1 MYVEAQVPTRMGD
14 GSLVELT
21 RSQIRADL
29 EAGTEAAAKRG
40 KVEPL
45 AQDELDHLLDIFASA
60 ARFTSVDIGD
70 EVILSEDGTGH
81 PQEGG
86 RIEALYQHEQIIC
99 QDSVEAYHMDYSY
112 PAVKTLVP
120 VEQAA
125 MKEAQ
130 ERLTIPVH
138 YGAQP
143 DLGRYSKPS
152 GPCDNWSELLPQ
164 MKIDEA
170 RAAQEEA
177 IEMAIEDMV
186 FVAESLWE
194 AGADGIN
201 FDTAGAA
208 GDADFLATLR
218 AVETLRKRN
227 PKMGMM
233 VGMASETVL
242 GMHGQLEYRGT
253 RLAGLKPKGQ
263 MQVVQQAGATIYGPA
278 INVNTGKTVAWNSA
292 RVLTYVKPCM
302 DEAQIPVHLNVGMGV
317 GGVPMYGFAPV
328 DAVSRCSKAAV
339 DILRLDGL

>member
-1 MYVEAQVPTRMGD
+1 MEAQVPTRMGD
-14 GSLVELT
+14 GSLVDMT
-21 RSQIRADL
+21 RSQIRAEIEDGM
-29 EAGTEAAAKRG
+29 AMAVKRG

-70 EVILSEDGTGH
+70 EVILTEDGTGH

-99 QDSVEAYHMDYSY
+99 QDSVEVFHMDYSF
-112 PAVKTLVP
+112 PAVKTIMP

-130 ERLTIPVH
+130 QRLTIPVH

-152 GPCDNWSELLPQ
+152 GPCGNWSELLPQ

-177 IEMAIEDMV
+177 VEMAIEDMV
-186 FVAESLWE
+186 FVAESMWE

-218 AVETLRKRN
+218 AVETLRKRS
-227 PKMGMM
+227 PEMGIMI
-233 VGMASETVL
+233 GMASEMVL
-242 GMHGQLEYRGT
+242 GMHGQLEYDGV
-253 RLAGLKPKGQ
+253 RLAGLRPLGQ
-263 MQVVQQAGATIYGPA
+263 MEAVQKAGATIYGPA
-278 INVNTGKTVAWNSA
+278 VTVNTGKTVAWNMA

-317 GGVPMYGFAPV
+317 GGVPLFGFAPV

-339 DILRLDGL
+339 DVLRLDGL